1 MKTANDLLGA
11 FETHSPEEI
20 RAALAKG
27 ADPSALIGGKT
38 PIKRLVEMY
47 TRSSRFAECLRVMLD
62 AGAKLDDPFLQA
74 LLLDDAGRLCEI
86 LAASPN
92 EIRRTLHLDCAYT
105 SLGGVSALH
114 LCAEYNSV
122 ECARALLDAG
132 MDVDTP
138 AEFDENGFGGQTPL
152 FHAVNS
158 NRNYCRPMMELL
170 VEAGAALDIRL
181 KGLRWGPGCEWET
194 TVYDVSPI
202 SYAQC
207 GLYPQFHRREQD
219 VYANVAYLCRNR
231 YGSELRAANVPNRYV
246 AGSFDLGAARLGQQ
260 SESDDHGGTGAA
272 G

>member
-1 MKTANDLLGA
+1 MKIANDLLGA

-27 ADPSALIGGKT
+27 ADSCALIGGKT
-38 PIKRLVEMY
+38 PIRQLIEMY

-62 AGAKLDDPFLQA
+62 AGGKFDDPFLEA
-74 LLLDDAGRLCEI
+74 LLLDDTGCLREI
-86 LAASPN
+86 LATSPN

-105 SLGGVSALH
+105 SLQGVSALH

-122 ECARALLDAG
+122 ECARALLDTG

-138 AEFDENGFGGQTPL
+138 AEIDENGFGGQTAL

-158 NRNYCRPMMELL
+158 NRNHCRPMMELL

-181 KGLRWGPGCEWET
+181 KGLRWGRGCEWET

-219 VYANVAYLCRNR
+219 VYANIAYLFRNR
-231 YGSELRAANVPNRYV
+231 HGSELRAANVPNKYV
-246 AGSFDLGAARLGQQ
+246 AGSFDLGAARRGQQ
-260 SESDDHGGTGAA
+260 PESNDHGRA